1 MSAETYPGRRLR
13 CDECG
18 ERLHDDEAYAH
29 ARECGATVSYPYRP
43 DRVRA
48 GEQTDLT
55 EFGP

>member
-1 MSAETYPGRRLR
+1 MTAGRRLR
-13 CDECG
+13 CDDCR
-18 ERLHDDEAYAH
+18 ERVPDADAYAH
-29 ARECGATVSYPYRP
+29 FHECGATLSYPYRP